1 VGGGGD
7 NRFAVEARMLVTG
20 KPRDA
25 ALGVNFYMRV
35 DKMRFAMPSYADG
48 VTAIVR
54 EFEAHGTEED
64 CECLLYCLRQRAG
77 SSSKRF
83 DNGDRMR
90 DCDAEGRLLRSRAN
104 ADGLGKTLLDFVNH
118 PAAVTADLHAP
129 HVLALRLYTT
139 AAFRSLNNPLRETA
153 GDRRPHAF
161 PITINF
167 IKEAIS
173 QLRAVE
179 ADLENA
185 AKSIDLWRGLKD
197 VTPADD
203 FMATGGTELAP
214 MSTTTSLAVAV
225 QCSLSPSSLIL
236 KLKTDSFMDR
246 GADLGW
252 VSAFPDEAEVLFPPL
267 TFLQPTGRSMS
278 VESHGMRFLI
288 VEVAPK
294 H

>member
-1 VGGGGD
+1 
-7 NRFAVEARMLVTG
+7 VTG

-25 ALGVNFYMRV
+25 ALGINWYMRV
-35 DKMRFAMPSYADG
+35 DKMTFAMPSYADG
-48 VTAIVR
+48 VEAIVR
-54 EFEAHGTEED
+54 EFETHGTESD
-64 CECLLYCLRQRAG
+64 RECLHYCLRQRAG

-83 DNGDRMR
+83 DNGNRMR
-90 DCDAEGRLLRSRAN
+90 DCDGEGKLLPSRAA

-118 PAAVTADLHAP
+118 PAAVTADLQPP

-139 AAFRSLNNPLRETA
+139 AAFRSLNNPLRQTA
-153 GDRRPHAF
+153 AERLPHGF

-167 IKEAIS
+167 IRDAIS

-179 ADLENA
+179 ADTEKA
-185 AKSIDLWRGLKD
+185 AKSIDLWRGLKHM
-197 VTPADD
+197 TPADD
-203 FMATGGTELAP
+203 FAATGGTELAP

-225 QCSLSPSSLIL
+225 QYSLSPSSLIL
-236 KLKTDSFMDR
+236 KLKTDSFLDR

-278 VESHGMRFLI
+278 VEAHGMRFLV
-288 VEVAPK
+288 VEVVPK